1 VVWPV
6 RSCAVRTV
14 AKRSSNSLSHGGH
27 SAVEGAVAEPRAHGG
42 NIAPSCARWLPVRTV
57 IVPMGR
63 RHLKIGT
70 FRSICRQ
77 AGLQPTD
84 F

>member
-1 VVWPV
+1 VVKV
-6 RSCAVRTV
+6 LLRHGFAFVQQRGSHAKLRSAD
-14 AKRSSNSLSHGGH
+14 S
-27 SAVEGAVAEPRAHGG
+27 
-42 NIAPSCARWLPVRTV
+42 PVRTV

>member
-1 VVWPV
+1 LPQRPSSDEVVKV
-6 RSCAVRTV
+6 LLRRGFEFVQQRGSH
-14 AKRSSNSLSHGGH
+14 AKLRNDG
-27 SAVEGAVAEPRAHGG
+27 P
-42 NIAPSCARWLPVRTV
+42 PARIV

-63 RHLKIGT
+63 RHLAIGT

-77 AGLQPTD
+77 AGLGPAD

>member
-1 VVWPV
+1 MPEGPSSDEVVKVLLRQGFVLVHQRGSHAKFRQAGTTV
-6 RSCAVRTV
+6 R
-14 AKRSSNSLSHGGH
+14 
-27 SAVEGAVAEPRAHGG
+27 
-42 NIAPSCARWLPVRTV
+42 IV

-63 RHLKIGT
+63 KHLKIGT

-77 AGLQPTD
+77 AGLNPGD

>member
-1 VVWPV
+1 MLV
-6 RSCAVRTV
+6 RHGFSFVHQRGSHAKFVKVGQPTLV
-14 AKRSSNSLSHGGH
+14 A
-27 SAVEGAVAEPRAHGG
+27 
-42 NIAPSCARWLPVRTV
+42 

-63 RHLKIGT
+63 RNLKIGT

-77 AGLQPTD
+77 AGLRPND

>member
-1 VVWPV
+1 VPEGPSSEEVIKTLRRYGFELV
-6 RSCAVRTV
+6 HQRGSH
-14 AKRSSNSLSHGGH
+14 AKYRQPHPGG
-27 SAVEGAVAEPRAHGG
+27 
-42 NIAPSCARWLPVRTV
+42 RTV

-63 RHLKIGT
+63 AHLKIGT

>member
-1 VVWPV
+1 MKVLLRHGFEFVQQRGSHSEL
-6 RSCAVRTV
+6 RSDGPPA
-14 AKRSSNSLSHGGH
+14 
-27 SAVEGAVAEPRAHGG
+27 
-42 NIAPSCARWLPVRTV
+42 RTV

-63 RHLKIGT
+63 RHLAIGT

>member
-1 VVWPV
+1 LPQGPSSDQVVKV
-6 RSCAVRTV
+6 LLRHGFAFVQQRGSH
-14 AKRSSNSLSHGGH
+14 AKLRNDGPP
-27 SAVEGAVAEPRAHGG
+27 A
-42 NIAPSCARWLPVRTV
+42 RTV

-63 RHLKIGT
+63 RNLAIGT